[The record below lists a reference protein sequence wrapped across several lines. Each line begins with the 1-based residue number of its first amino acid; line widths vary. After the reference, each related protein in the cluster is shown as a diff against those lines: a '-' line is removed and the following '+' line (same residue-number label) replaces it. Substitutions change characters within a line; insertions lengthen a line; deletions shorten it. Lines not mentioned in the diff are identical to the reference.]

1 VTERMKPMRV
11 RKRMVHQVGM
21 PWHFGYE
28 GLAKGGIANNLTAL
42 VADPNVSIHESKA
55 LMCAIRKGRLS

>member
-1 VTERMKPMRV
+1 
-11 RKRMVHQVGM
+11 M

-28 GLAKGGIANNLTAL
+28 GLAKGGIANNLTAM

-55 LMCAIRKGRLS
+55 LMCNITKGRLP